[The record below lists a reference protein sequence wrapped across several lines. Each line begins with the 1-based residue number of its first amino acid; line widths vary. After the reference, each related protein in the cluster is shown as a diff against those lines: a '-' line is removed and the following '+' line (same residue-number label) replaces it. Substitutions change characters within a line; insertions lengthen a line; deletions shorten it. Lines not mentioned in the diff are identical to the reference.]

1 MTERIWTGLSAVA
14 ADGRACVICGR
25 RGSGWVSLPVGRSDT
40 GSQVLACEGACA
52 ERATAPGA
60 VLITEDALTAA
71 GLAFLTALESSGG
84 DLHRAGPDD
93 LVTAIVTAAAPLIVA
108 AELRRLA
115 NGPQVHQW
123 EIAVGVMATAL
134 PVADLTARADL
145 LDPAGGERR

>member
-1 MTERIWTGLSAVA
+1 
-14 ADGRACVICGR
+14 
-25 RGSGWVSLPVGRSDT
+25 VSLPVGRSDT
-40 GSQVLACEGACA
+40 GSQVFACEGACA
-52 ERATAPGA
+52 QRATASGA

-84 DLHRAGPDD
+84 DLHRAWPDD

-115 NGPQVHQW
+115 SGPQVHQG
-123 EIAVGVMATAL
+123 EIAVGVMATVV